1 MRRQRTLARS
11 ISRKQPGSNRREAAS
26 AKLARHHH
34 RMRNVRRHF
43 LHQVSNDLVKTHDRL
58 VFEDLN
64 AVGMRSNRRLARAIA
79 DAGWADFVMLVRH
92 KQGWREGLLLNADRW
107 FPSTK
112 LCSMCGAVNREMSL
126 EDRVFNCPN
135 GHHLDRDRNAAA
147 NLANWGRA
155 HFNSSSIPDRQ
166 AAGRVNNAR

>member
-1 MRRQRTLARS
+1 
-11 ISRKQPGSNRREAAS
+11 
-26 AKLARHHH
+26 
-34 RMRNVRRHF
+34 MRNVRRHF

-64 AVGMRSNRRLARAIA
+64 VVGMRSNRRLARAIA
-79 DAGWADFVMLVRH
+79 DAGWADFVMLVRY